1 MANFTALGAI
11 PNLDSNVQFDA
22 LDFRI
27 KNLAGQSIRV
37 LADGSADAAGNSQG
51 LGGLRLILRW
61 IGFPQMPGG
70 AATSLAWN
78 VVHNH
83 LNRVRRPFRRGVNH

>member
-11 PNLDSNVQFDA
+11 PAIDPNVQFDA

-37 LADGSADAAGNSQG
+37 LVDGSADAAGNSQG

-70 AATSLAWN
+70 QASTTSA
-78 VVHNH
+78 
-83 LNRVRRPFRRGVNH
+83 GV